1 MTREQILDAYNAKLK
16 RIQNNRVYSD
26 HAKQV
31 MAAKAYKEAQDALD
45 QLRDN
50 TIAQLRT
57 RRADLQRRMF
67 GYADSNDP
75 NALLARRNATD
86 RANQLD
92 DPRTAADELRHAL
105 DQGDSILARAIAKRA
120 ADYGWGDVLDA
131 YADTR
136 PDFRRLAEEYNTTP
150 DPDDKHWAVTH
161 AFNHVAPPPA
171 SLITLQA
178 HEIDRLAQQD
188 LDGPASGTTPTMNA
202 ADVAA
207 VNALFR
213 GGAA

>member
-1 MTREQILDAYNAKLK
+1 MNREQILDAYNAKLE

-31 MAAKAYKEAQDALD
+31 MAAKAYKEAQSALD

-50 TIAQLRT
+50 TAAQLRT

-67 GYADSNDP
+67 GHVDSNDP
-75 NALLARRNATD
+75 NAILARRNATD

-120 ADYGWGDVLDA
+120 NEWGWGDVLDA

-136 PDFRRLAEEYNTTP
+136 PDFRRLAEEFNTTP
-150 DPDDKHWAVTH
+150 DPDDKRWAISH
-161 AFNHVAPPPA
+161 SFNHVAPPPA

-188 LDGPASGTTPTMNA
+188 LEA
-202 ADVAA
+202 A
-207 VNALFR
+207 
-213 GGAA
+213 